1 MRNRIDV
8 RVLFIALWAGIS
20 LLKVAMAARLPLF
33 VDEAFYWQESRH
45 LSWAYSD
52 LPGLT
57 AWLIRLGDFMFGGL
71 VPGGSPLALRA
82 PFLLIAAA
90 LPWLVVRI
98 TAREFDQRQAWLAG
112 IATLLLPLAGSLG
125 LLALPDVPMALA
137 TLLCVDAGARLLR
150 KVDETAALTLGIG
163 LAIGALSHYRFIAVI
178 GVGFV
183 VLLSMPAGR
192 RALLDPRVWIAIAF
206 GAAAWTPLMAWNME
220 NAEAG
225 LRFQLVDRHP
235 WAFHADGVL
244 FLVIQALLVTPLL
257 FFALMSAAVR
267 RGWTTD
273 SQRYLARLGGLV
285 VLGFFVLGFFA
296 DTQRVSFHWP
306 LPGYLALLPLLPA
319 VLAGWAPWLRRA
331 TWAVAACGLLVVL
344 GYYAAVS
351 VPSLRAQSA
360 AMKWYPSNFA
370 GWDTLAGVVRE
381 RLAGMPEQAQLVA
394 GNFKIGAE
402 LGFALGEA
410 DIPVLDHPLNRAHG
424 RAPQLQLW
432 GLHRERRFERPT
444 LLVVGATDV
453 EYKHLLQRY
462 HALCARLGPLPEP
475 HVLNIDH
482 GAQRYVLLEFDGK
495 PAPEGAPCTT
505 PAMAWLD
512 APVSGARVGRSFEVA
527 GWAFKDGVGLSGVD
541 VLLDGKPVARA
552 EYGLSSPGTAVY
564 WKISNDPQHPDVG
577 FRARV
582 DVGNVAPGRHWLG
595 LRLHGRDGSVE
606 EWAEQPVDIE

>member
-1 MRNRIDV
+1 MRKRIDV

-20 LLKVAMAARLPLF
+20 LLKVAMASRLPLF

-57 AWLIRLGDFMFGGL
+57 AWLIRLGDFMFGDL
-71 VPGGSPLALRA
+71 VPGGNPLALRA

-98 TAREFDQRQAWLAG
+98 TAREFDMRDAWLAG
-112 IATLLLPLAGSLG
+112 IAALLLPLAGSLG

-137 TLLCVDAGARLLR
+137 TLLCIDAGARLLR

-178 GVGFV
+178 GVGFL
-183 VLLSMPAGR
+183 VLLSLPAGR
-192 RALLDPRVWIAIAF
+192 RALRDPRVWIAIAF

-235 WAFHADGVL
+235 WAFHAEGLL
-244 FLVIQALLVTPLL
+244 FLVIQGLLVTPLL
-257 FFALMSAAVR
+257 FVALVTAAA
-267 RGWTTD
+267 RGGRAAD
-273 SQRYLARLGGLV
+273 SQRYLAWLGGLV

-331 TWAVAACGLLVVL
+331 TWVLAACGLVVVL

-351 VPSLRAQSA
+351 VPALRAQA
-360 AMKWYPSNFA
+360 ATLKWYPSNFA
-370 GWDTLAGVVRE
+370 GWKPLADAVRE
-381 RLAGMPEQAQLVA
+381 QLAQMPADAQLVA

-424 RAPQLQLW
+424 RAPQLRLW
-432 GLHRERRFERPT
+432 GLHRDERFERPT
-444 LLVVGATDV
+444 LLVVGASDV
-453 EYKHLLQRY
+453 EYKNLLRRY
-462 HALCARLGPLPEP
+462 HALCARLGPLPRP
-475 HVLNIDH
+475 RVLNIDH
-482 GAQRYVLLEFDGK
+482 GAQRYVLFEFDGG
-495 PAPEGAPCTT
+495 PAEDDAPCTT

-512 APVSGARVGRSFEVA
+512 VPVSGAGVGRSFEVA
-527 GWAFKDGVGLSGVD
+527 GWAFKDGVGLSGVE
-541 VLLDGKPVARA
+541 VLLDGKPVAKA

-564 WKISNDPQHPDVG
+564 WEISTDPQHPDVG
-577 FRARV
+577 FRAQV
-582 DVGNVAPGRHWLG
+582 DVGEVAPGRHWLG